1 MSYKDYLGTRRCCNI
16 GSLGPQGSVGQPGP
30 IGPMGY
36 NGVTGAQGNQG
47 STGIGCRGP
56 VGSIGP
62 QGNQG
67 YQGVPGTTNQSF
79 TWVGQDA
86 NISITSGAPV
96 TRLTETVALTQAGNY
111 SVNLNILQEV
121 PSVDTDSQLYFSIT
135 DFASNITY
143 GYAFTNAAGYSMQTR
158 SPTSPTN
165 QYASFTDVIN
175 VAVAGTCVLNIY
187 QVATVPQ
194 TATVQNYS
202 MTLNK
207 IA

>member
-1 MSYKDYLGTRRCCNI
+1 MSGFSRNYSEYLGARRCCDLR
-16 GSLGPQGSVGQPGP
+16 GLGPVGPQGEIGPAGP
-30 IGPMGY
+30 IGPAGY
-36 NGVTGAQGNQG
+36 EGATGP
-47 STGIGCRGP
+47 TGP
-56 VGSIGP
+56 
-62 QGNQG
+62 
-67 YQGVPGTTNQSF
+67 QGVPGTTNQSF
-79 TWVGQDA
+79 TWVGQDT
-86 NISITSGAPV
+86 NISITNGAPV
-96 TRLTETVALTQAGNY
+96 IRLTETVALTQAGHY

-143 GYAFTNAAGYSMQTR
+143 GYAFTNTAGYSMQTR

-165 QYASFTDVIN
+165 QYASFTDVVN

-187 QVATVPQ
+187 QVASVSQ

-202 MTLNK
+202 LTLNK

>member
-1 MSYKDYLGTRRCCNI
+1 MSGFSRNYSEYLGARRCCDLRGLGPVGPQGEIGPAGPI
-16 GSLGPQGSVGQPGP
+16 GSAGYEGATGPTGPQGST
-30 IGPMGY
+30 
-36 NGVTGAQGNQG
+36 GV
-47 STGIGCRGP
+47 GCRGP
-56 VGSIGP
+56 
-62 QGNQG
+62 QG

-79 TWVGQDA
+79 TWVGQDT
-86 NISITSGAPV
+86 NISITNGAPV
-96 TRLTETVALTQAGNY
+96 VRLTETVSLTQAGNY

-121 PSVDTDSQLYFSIT
+121 PSVDTDSQIYFSIT

-143 GYAFTNAAGYSMQTR
+143 GYAFTNTAGYSMQTR
-158 SPTSPTN
+158 SPGPPSN

-187 QVATVPQ
+187 QVASVLQ

-202 MTLNK
+202 LTLNK